1 MAIIGGLEDGL
12 LELQSHWF
20 RLQFGVQ
27 LHQVF
32 SQVLEKLTYV
42 IVSFGTDSNNHY
54 TGIPGPLLLFP
65 LDILLE
71 LVVAFICQ
79 NKYLLWITVNE
90 SILDPL
96 DLNIIKGLL
105 ISRVIDNNDGMGAIV
120 VGLGDVFES
129 LLASGVP
136 QLQLD
141 EFLL

>member
-1 MAIIGGLEDGL
+1 M
-12 LELQSHWF
+12 
-20 RLQFGVQ
+20 Q